1 MFVHVQKRGADIGLV
16 AEITI
21 STPVDLTDNR
31 VRVTAF
37 QAPPLTLISALP
49 GAVTGWQT
57 GAGSTEQNFDLPRVG
72 DMQAIVSFFNGLQA
86 ADGSSIFEAFY
97 NESSREFS
105 LEAYYNTDIEASLA
119 EKLRVPPSIT
129 ANDFFIT
136 HVDPRNFDESV
147 AYEVSA
153 VGLHVVGAHTGDN
166 NTSVLAYVSRE
177 GVIHTNDCHI
187 INTTSSFTVRV
198 SEIKKADLSSG
209 VLPVTAEEVV
219 TIGMSI
225 T

>member
-1 MFVHVQKRGADIGLV
+1 MFVHVQKRGSDIGLV
-16 AEITI
+16 AEIPVSI
-21 STPVDLTDNR
+21 PVDITDNR

-57 GAGSTEQNFDLPRVG
+57 GAGNTEQDFDLPRVG
-72 DMQAIVSFFNGLQA
+72 DMQALVSFFNGLRA
-86 ADGSSIFEAFY
+86 ADGSAIFEAFY
-97 NESSREFS
+97 DETTREFS
-105 LEAYYNTDIEASLA
+105 LEAYYNTDIETTLA
-119 EKLRVPPSIT
+119 AKLGMPSSIT

-136 HVDPRNFDESV
+136 HVDPRKFDESV

-187 INTTSSFTVRV
+187 INTSESFTVRV
-198 SEIKKADLSSG
+198 SEVKKADLSSA
-209 VLPVTAEEVV
+209 VLPVTADEVV